1 MPMFRL
7 FFLCCVSIFLATFA
21 SAADN
26 NRFSDDDFMIECTL
40 DKNVLYE
47 REPGMITVTL
57 LTPTADIA
65 DVVEA
70 SPLELN
76 HGSFASVSNVQVLDN
91 TVKRRINGRD
101 YLAVPVAKYSF
112 TINEKGKYELRNAAY
127 DVKVAYPVIVRDPFW
142 GNVRTTE
149 TKSYRITPDKV
160 SFRVRELPD
169 VGDDGHFSGAVGN
182 FSVRTVVPP
191 GDIIVNEEATAIIEI
206 TGYGDIP
213 ENTLP
218 EYRDAFGENA
228 KLKSVSESRESYIRD
243 GRLVTELRLECSFIP
258 LQRDD
263 VVIGEVSFEFFN
275 PRSGKYETVRSAPVE
290 VEIKSST
297 VHRETMEI

>member
-1 MPMFRL
+1 MPMFRKVFICCALSLLVL
-7 FFLCCVSIFLATFA
+7 FE
-21 SAADN
+21 SAAEN
-26 NRFSDDDFMIECTL
+26 NRFSADDFKIECTL
-40 DKNVLYE
+40 DKNSLYE

-57 LTPTADIA
+57 LTPTSDIA
-65 DVVEA
+65 DVVEVA
-70 SPLELN
+70 PLELN
-76 HGSFASVSNVQVLDN
+76 HGNFASVSNVQVLDHP
-91 TVKRRINGRD
+91 TKKRINGRD

-112 TINEKGKYELRNAAY
+112 TINEKGKYELHNAAY

-142 GNVRTTE
+142 GTVRTTE
-149 TKSYRITPDKV
+149 TKSYRISPDKV
-160 SFRVRELPD
+160 SFRVRELPG

-182 FSVRTVVPP
+182 FSVKTIVPP

-243 GRLVTELRLECSFIP
+243 GKLVTELRLECSFIP
-258 LQRDD
+258 LKRDD

-275 PRSGKYETVRSAPVE
+275 PKNGKYETARSAPVE

-297 VHRETMEI
+297 VRRETMEI